1 MSRYRKY
8 NGHDKYH
15 FRFYRKNGHHPFIV
29 VLVETKGESSKTRLS
44 GYMITHDIKKMLDY
58 PKSYIQMHNNPNPK
72 DTSPAYLCITRI
84 ENVPQKFF
92 TKPFLGWHLS
102 KEDEKLIDSLEKKK
116 SSI

>member
-29 VLVETKGESSKTRLS
+29 VLVETRIEDSKTTLS

-58 PKSYIQMHNNPNPK
+58 PNSYVQLSHNPNPK
-72 DTSPAYLCITRI
+72 DESPAYLCVVRI
-84 ENVPQKFF
+84 DNIPQKFF
-92 TKPFLGWHLS
+92 SKPFSNWHLS
-102 KEDEKLIDSLEKKK
+102 KEDETLIDSLEKKK
-116 SSI
+116 SS

>member
-29 VLVETKGESSKTRLS
+29 VLVETKIEDNTTLS

-58 PKSYIQMHNNPNPK
+58 PNSYVQLSHNPNPK
-72 DTSPAYLCITRI
+72 DESPAYLCVVRI
-84 ENVPQKFF
+84 DNIPQKFF
-92 TKPFLGWHLS
+92 SKPF
-102 KEDEKLIDSLEKKK
+102 
-116 SSI
+116 